1 MKHEKIPVER
11 PGFFLEKYLLIIFP
25 ENFFYKISISTFE
38 LFMVG

>member
-1 MKHEKIPVER
+1 MMHEKIPVER
-11 PGFFLEKYLLIIFP
+11 PGFFFGKRVPEIFP